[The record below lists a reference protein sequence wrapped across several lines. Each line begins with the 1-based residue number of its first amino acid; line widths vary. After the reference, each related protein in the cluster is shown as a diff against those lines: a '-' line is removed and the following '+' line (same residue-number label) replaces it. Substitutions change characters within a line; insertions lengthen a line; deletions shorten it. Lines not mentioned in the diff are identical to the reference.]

1 MKALVVE
8 KEKIKENINKLKE
21 RASENTKII
30 AVVKCNGYGL
40 GAVKFTKCLIENGID
55 FFAVS
60 TVEEALELRKA
71 GIKNDILMLS
81 CTAVKEEIKKLIE
94 NNIILSIGSKED
106 IETVESVAEE
116 KKVKVRVH
124 LKIDT
129 GMGRYGFTVAQKE
142 ELIDTL
148 KKLRNIKIEGT
159 FSHFSSSYYDDKYT
173 KMQFDKF
180 LEIVEILKD
189 NNIDTGMLHI
199 CNSAAFI
206 KYPEM
211 HLDAVRIG
219 SAFLGRLA
227 FLDDLKLNQ
236 IGYLQAKVTEI
247 KEIEKGSY
255 ISYSN
260 AYKTKKKTK
269 VAIVPCGYTEGFN
282 LTIGKDM
289 FREIDKVRN
298 VFRATKELFKKE
310 KIVIKIANKNCEVL
324 GRVGTHHVVC
334 DITNKDINIEDNVI
348 MKINPKYVD
357 TSVSRVYK

>member
-1 MKALVVE
+1 MVE
-8 KEKIKENINKLKE
+8 KEKIKENINKLKAH
-21 RASENTKII
+21 ASEKTRII

-40 GAVKFTKCLIENGID
+40 GAVEFTKSLIENGID

-71 GIKNDILMLS
+71 EIKNDILMLS
-81 CTAVKEEIKKLIE
+81 CTAVKEEVEKLIE
-94 NNIILSIGSKED
+94 NNIILSIGSEED
-106 IETVESVAEE
+106 IETIESVAEE

-129 GMGRYGFTVAQKE
+129 GMGRYGFTLNQKE
-142 ELIDTL
+142 ELIGSL
-148 KKLRNIKIEGT
+148 KNIKNIKIEGT

-180 LEIVEILKD
+180 LEIVEILKN

-199 CNSAAFI
+199 CNSSAFI

-219 SAFLGRLA
+219 SAFLGRLS
-227 FLDDLKLNQ
+227 FPNSLGLNQ
-236 IGYLQAKVTEI
+236 IGYLQTKVTEI

-260 AYKTKKKTK
+260 AYKTKKKTR

-282 LTIGKDM
+282 VTIGKDM

-298 VFRATKELFKKE
+298 VFRATKDLFKKE
-310 KIVIKIANKNCEVL
+310 KIMIKIADKNCEVL
-324 GRVGTHHVVC
+324 GRVGTHHVIC
-334 DITNKDINIEDNVI
+334 DITNKNINIEDNVI

-357 TSVSRVYK
+357 TSINREYR